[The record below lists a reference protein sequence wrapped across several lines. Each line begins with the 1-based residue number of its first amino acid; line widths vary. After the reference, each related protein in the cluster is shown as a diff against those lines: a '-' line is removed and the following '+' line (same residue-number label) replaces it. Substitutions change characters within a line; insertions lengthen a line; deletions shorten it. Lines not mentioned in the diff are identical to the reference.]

1 MFTGL
6 IEALGEVADLAP
18 RPVGFRLT
26 VTTTL
31 AQELTPGDSLAVN
44 GVCLTVVS
52 RTSGS
57 IQADIGPETAR
68 ITTLGAL
75 RRGQTLNLERP
86 MRADGR
92 FGGHLVQGHVDG
104 TGSVV
109 ALRADGD
116 AHWIRVTF
124 PPDLASYMVR
134 KGSVAVDGVSLTVA
148 DLGRDSFDV
157 MIVPFTWQHTN
168 LSSLGAGDRVNL
180 ECDMVGKYVARAVEL
195 FGASG
200 LKPAP
205 TS

>member
-6 IEALGEVADLAP
+6 VEALGEVADLTP
-18 RPVGFRLT
+18 RPEGFHLT

-31 AQELTPGDSLAVN
+31 AQEITPGDSLAVN
-44 GVCLTVVS
+44 GVCLTVVG
-52 RTSGS
+52 RTSGAV
-57 IQADIGPETAR
+57 QADIGPETAR

-75 RRGQTLNLERP
+75 RRGQTVNLERP

-109 ALRADGD
+109 DLRPDGD

-124 PPDLASYMVR
+124 PPDLASYMVH

-180 ECDMVGKYVARAVEL
+180 ECDMVGKYVARAVQL